1 MQNLDRKIILQNH
14 NRNITIL
21 NLKQNR
27 IRVPCK
33 YNGAYKKEITK
44 MFTEKILKVAYK
56 REEFHPKQKSDPI
69 KAVCTKIVA

>member
-1 MQNLDRKIILQNH
+1 
-14 NRNITIL
+14 
-21 NLKQNR
+21 
-27 IRVPCK
+27 VPCK